1 MSEASGASRAVEIT
15 RRAHR
20 RSARA
25 RRSRRGGLIL
35 LALLAVG
42 AGGCFEDIDPPWQ
55 LDHDRI
61 VAVRASPPGVASG
74 EQATL
79 DALAGYQGALTAEVE
94 PEAVQVIAPMGA
106 EDLLT
111 LDAGTWVVTAP
122 DQARLAEMRAG
133 YGLPADAPVPLQLGL
148 LFDGDLAAL
157 KVVNLGVHA
166 DNPGM
171 GAITIDGGEPEADD
185 EIVVGREIDVP
196 MAVEVAE
203 TDDVNWLT
211 SVGTMHD
218 FDLPEAYLVVEPD
231 NPLDQGELAVVVRDG
246 LGGVAW
252 QVWPIRVE

>member
-1 MSEASGASRAVEIT
+1 MA
-15 RRAHR
+15 
-20 RSARA
+20 
-25 RRSRRGGLIL
+25 L
-35 LALLAVG
+35 LALG

-61 VAVRASPPGVASG
+61 VAVRVTPPGIASG
-74 EQATL
+74 EQATI
-79 DALAGYQGALTAEVE
+79 DALAAFEGAPTAEVE
-94 PEAVQVIAPMGA
+94 PEAVQEIAPMGA

-111 LDAGTWVVTAP
+111 LDSGTWVVTAP
-122 DQARLAEMRAG
+122 DAARLAEMRAA
-133 YGLPADAPVPLQLGL
+133 YDLPADAPVPLQLGL

-166 DNPGM
+166 DNPGL
-171 GAITIDGGEPEADD
+171 GEVTIDGGEPEA

-231 NPLDQGELAVVVRDG
+231 NPLDVGELAVVVRDG